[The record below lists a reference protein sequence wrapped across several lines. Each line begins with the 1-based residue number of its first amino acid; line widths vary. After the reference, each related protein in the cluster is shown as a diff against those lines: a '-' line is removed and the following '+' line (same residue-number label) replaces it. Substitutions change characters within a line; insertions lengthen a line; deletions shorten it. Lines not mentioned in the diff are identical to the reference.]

1 MMFNNL
7 QILINEYIIYIY
19 NKKWKIKMRIEKF
32 ISIEEIWIYIMH
44 QIV

>member
-1 MMFNNL
+1 MNIYN
-7 QILINEYIIYIY
+7 IIYKI
-19 NKKWKIKMRIEKF
+19 KKWKIKMRIEKF